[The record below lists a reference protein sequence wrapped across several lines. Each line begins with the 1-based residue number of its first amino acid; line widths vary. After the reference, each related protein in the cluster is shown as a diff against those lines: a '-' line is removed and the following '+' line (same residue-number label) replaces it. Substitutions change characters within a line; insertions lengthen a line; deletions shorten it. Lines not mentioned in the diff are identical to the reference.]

1 MARTHTSSS
10 SVPASA
16 GDQVRG
22 RSLAT
27 NLLLALRPGQW
38 TKNLVVFAG
47 LIFGQKL
54 LNPADVATASAAFGL
69 FCLLSGVVYLIN
81 DIQDR
86 DADRHH
92 PVKSRRPIAS
102 GALSVGRAWTAAIVI
117 GVGALAAAFALDR
130 GFFLVGLSYLL
141 LQISY
146 SLWLKHGAILDV
158 LAIALGFV
166 LRAAAGAVVLHVP
179 FSHWLLVLTLLLA
192 LFLAT
197 AKRRAELV
205 ALADGATTHR
215 RSLEHYTLP
224 MLDQMLSVMMACTL
238 LAYAFYT
245 INPETVAKFGTNHLL
260 FTLPLPIY
268 GLFRYLYLIH
278 RGDSHGNPSDLLLS
292 DRPLQWCILLWG
304 ALVAVIIYGPLK

>member
-1 MARTHTSSS
+1 MARKHSPSSAVPDTS
-10 SVPASA
+10 
-16 GDQVRG
+16 GTQVRG

-54 LNPADVATASAAFGL
+54 LNPADVAIASAAFGL
-69 FCLLSGVVYLIN
+69 FCLLSGVVYLVN
-81 DIQDR
+81 DIHDR
-86 DADRHH
+86 DADRLH
-92 PVKSRRPIAS
+92 PTKRHRPIAS
-102 GALSVGRAWTAAIVI
+102 GAIGVGAAWTAAGVI
-117 GVGALAAAFALDR
+117 GLGALGGAFLLDR
-130 GFFLVGLSYLL
+130 GFFLVGLTYVILL
-141 LQISY
+141 GSY
-146 SLWLKHGAILDV
+146 SVWLKHGAILDV
-158 LAIALGFV
+158 LAIAFGFV
-166 LRAAAGAVVLHVP
+166 LRALAGSVVLHVP

-205 ALADGATTHR
+205 ALADGAPSHR
-215 RSLEHYTLP
+215 PSLEHYSLP
-224 MLDQMLSVMMACTL
+224 MLDQMLSVVMACTL

-245 INPETVAKFGTNHLL
+245 INPETVAKFGTDRLL

-292 DRPLQWCILLWG
+292 DRPLQICILLWG
-304 ALVAVIIYGPLK
+304 VLVAAIIYGPLK

>member
-1 MARTHTSSS
+1 MARKHSPSSS
-10 SVPASA
+10 ASDTSDA
-16 GDQVRG
+16 QLRG

-81 DIQDR
+81 DIHDR
-86 DADRHH
+86 EADRHH
-92 PVKSRRPIAS
+92 PTKSQRPIAS
-102 GALSVGRAWTAAIVI
+102 GALSVGGAWTAVAVI
-117 GVGALAAAFALDR
+117 GAGAFGAAAWLDH
-130 GFFLVGLSYLL
+130 GFFLVCLAYVTLL
-141 LQISY
+141 GSY
-146 SLWLKHGAILDV
+146 SVWLKHSAILDV
-158 LAIALGFV
+158 LAIAFGFV
-166 LRAAAGAVVLHVP
+166 LRSLAGAAVLHVP

-205 ALADGATTHR
+205 ALAGGAASHR
-215 RSLEHYTLP
+215 PSLEHYSLP
-224 MLDQMLSVMMACTL
+224 MLDQMLSVVMACTL

-245 INPETVAKFGTNHLL
+245 INPETVAKFGTDHLL

-268 GLFRYLYLIH
+268 GLFRYLYLLH
-278 RGDSHGNPSDLLLS
+278 RGDSHGNPSDMLLS
-292 DRPLQWCILLWG
+292 DRPLQICILLWG
-304 ALVAVIIYGPLK
+304 ALVAAVIYGPLK

>member
-1 MARTHTSSS
+1 MARRHSPSSAVS
-10 SVPASA
+10 KAS
-16 GDQVRG
+16 GTQVRG

-92 PVKSRRPIAS
+92 PVKSRRPVAS
-102 GALSVGRAWTAAIVI
+102 GALGVGVAWTAAVLI
-117 GVGALAAAFALDR
+117 GAGALTAAFVLDR
-130 GFFLVGLSYLL
+130 TFFAVGLGYLI
-141 LQISY
+141 LQSSY
-146 SLWLKHGAILDV
+146 SVWLKHSAILDV
-158 LAIALGFV
+158 MAIAFGFV
-166 LRAAAGAVVLHVP
+166 LRAAAGAMVLHVP

-205 ALADGATTHR
+205 ALADGATSHR
-215 RSLEHYTLP
+215 RSLEHYSLP
-224 MLDQMLSVMMACTL
+224 MLDQMLSVVMACTL

-245 INPETVAKFGTNHLL
+245 ISPETVAKFGTDRLL
-260 FTLPLPIY
+260 MTLPMPMY
-268 GLFRYLYLIH
+268 GLFRYLYLTH
-278 RGDSHGNPSDLLLS
+278 RGDSLGNPSDLLLS
-292 DRPLQWCILLWG
+292 DRPLQICVLLWG
-304 ALVAVIIYGPLK
+304 ALVAAIIYGPLK